1 MSMSGR
7 GVGVALGAIILFL
20 WERPGCALF
29 HDLDKSDNETSS
41 GQAPIEEKETELTF
55 VHIGAK
61 EFTLPC
67 KPEKTD
73 VVIGM
78 NPTYNWNL
86 ENGENLTLHSG
97 ASLILHEFRAEESGR
112 YTCSISFTEED
123 QLHTISFSH
132 TVVGY
137 HIRGELQVLLIFQS
151 NSCDKSLT
159 REFVR
164 SLHKQLSQLVSHL
177 HCELLSG
184 STTCFPTVEQPL
196 DEFNLQVEL
205 KVTPFGKDWDKSCYP
220 QTDSMPLEC
229 YHSAVQKNLQ
239 EAKEAMTEFM
249 DTNKNFSL
257 ETSNGSHV
265 SFVNT
270 FFNFLEDGKCQE
282 GYGQTQE
289 LQSYCPD
296 CCTFCPPGTYSVAT
310 TDSCVLCPIGSYSLH
325 YGTVFC
331 ISCDNNWLTSHPG
344 ARTSADCMNMRVPPS
359 HRFSVVMIA
368 FVVPPLGCLCLIVIG
383 CYCFRHHWQKC
394 RSAIKVDGQTKVQE
408 EAPASATVD
417 EETKVQEEAS
427 ASANDT
433 ALVATEERH
442 SLPIT
447 FSTSEH
453 PKKEGGMSPP
463 PSKQEPRA
471 LPGLANPS
479 ARGLLSS

>member
-1 MSMSGR
+1 
-7 GVGVALGAIILFL
+7 
-20 WERPGCALF
+20 CALF
-29 HDLDKSDNETSS
+29 LDLDKSDNETSS
-41 GQAPIEEKETELTF
+41 GQAPIEEKETELIF

-86 ENGENLTLHSG
+86 ENGENVTLHSG
-97 ASLILHEFRAEESGR
+97 ASLILHAFRAEESGR
-112 YTCSISFTEED
+112 YTCSISFTEEN
-123 QLHTISFSH
+123 QLHTMTFSH

-151 NSCDKSLT
+151 NSCDKLLT

-164 SLHKQLSQLVSHL
+164 SLHRQLSQLVSHL
-177 HCELLSG
+177 HCELVSG
-184 STTCFPTVEQPL
+184 STTCFPTVEKPL

-249 DTNKNFSL
+249 DKNKNFSL
-257 ETSNGSHV
+257 ETSNGSHI

-270 FFNFLEDGKCQE
+270 FFNFLEDGKCQD

-296 CCTFCPPGTYSVAT
+296 CC
-310 TDSCVLCPIGSYSLH
+310 
-325 YGTVFC
+325 
-331 ISCDNNWLTSHPG
+331 
-344 ARTSADCMNMRVPPS
+344 
-359 HRFSVVMIA
+359 
-368 FVVPPLGCLCLIVIG
+368 
-383 CYCFRHHWQKC
+383 
-394 RSAIKVDGQTKVQE
+394 
-408 EAPASATVD
+408 
-417 EETKVQEEAS
+417 
-427 ASANDT
+427 
-433 ALVATEERH
+433 
-442 SLPIT
+442 
-447 FSTSEH
+447 SE
-453 PKKEGGMSPP
+453 
-463 PSKQEPRA
+463 
-471 LPGLANPS
+471 
-479 ARGLLSS
+479 LSR

>member
-1 MSMSGR
+1 M
-7 GVGVALGAIILFL
+7 VIE
-20 WERPGCALF
+20 WERPPSRSKLSSSCALF
-29 HDLDKSDNETSS
+29 LDLDKSDNETSS
-41 GQAPIEEKETELTF
+41 GQAPIEEKET
-55 VHIGAK
+55 
-61 EFTLPC
+61 
-67 KPEKTD
+67 
-73 VVIGM
+73 
-78 NPTYNWNL
+78 
-86 ENGENLTLHSG
+86 ENLTLHSG

-123 QLHTISFSH
+123 QLHTMTFSH
-132 TVVGY
+132 MVVGY

-164 SLHKQLSQLVSHL
+164 SLHRQLSQLVSHL

-184 STTCFPTVEQPL
+184 STTCFPTVEKPL

-249 DTNKNFSL
+249 DKNKNFSL

-270 FFNFLEDGKCQE
+270 FFNFLEDGKCQD

-296 CCTFCPPGTYSVAT
+296 CCTLCPPGTYSVAT
-310 TDSCVLCPIGSYSLH
+310 TDSCVLCPIGSYSLY
-325 YGTVFC
+325 YGTVLC

-344 ARTSADCMNMRVPPS
+344 ARTSADCMNMRAV
-359 HRFSVVMIA
+359 A
-368 FVVPPLGCLCLIVIG
+368 IV
-383 CYCFRHHWQKC
+383 FAKR
-394 RSAIKVDGQTKVQE
+394 RSATKVDGQTIVQE
-408 EAPASATVD
+408 EAPASTTVD

-433 ALVATEERH
+433 ALVATEESH
-442 SLPIT
+442 SLPMP
-447 FSTSEH
+447 FSIFEH
-453 PKKEGGMSPP
+453 PKNEGGMSLP

-479 ARGLLSS
+479 ARKSTLEQGNGF